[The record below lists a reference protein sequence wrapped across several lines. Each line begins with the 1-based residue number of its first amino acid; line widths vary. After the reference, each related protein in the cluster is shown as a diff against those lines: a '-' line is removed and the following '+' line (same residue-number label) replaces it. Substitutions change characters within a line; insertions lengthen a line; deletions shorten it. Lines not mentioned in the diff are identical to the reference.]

1 MNTAHTTSHP
11 EDYDIIRGLLQE
23 GTARRRTEDELFGRY
38 SYYIQEG
45 KHKYSLSEEEAFD
58 AYADAVLSAIDEIVR
73 GRFEGRS
80 SIKTYLYKI
89 FHNKC
94 VDLVRKNTTNKSSV
108 HHTVS
113 VTEMLFQVSD
123 ESKSV
128 IQRLIDK
135 TDWAKLKQ
143 KLNELGENCQ
153 KMLLLW
159 ADGYA
164 DKEIAASL
172 AYKTPDV
179 VKTSRLRCLEK
190 LKQLYKN
197 L

>member
-1 MNTAHTTSHP
+1 LNTAHTTSHP
-11 EDYDIIRGLLQE
+11 EDYDIIQGLLQE

-45 KHKYSLSEEEAFD
+45 KHKYSLSEEDAFD
-58 AYADAVLSAIDEIVR
+58 AYADAVLSAIDEIVK

-80 SIKTYLYKI
+80 SLKTYLYKI

-128 IQRLIDK
+128 VQRLIDK

-190 LKQLYKN
+190 LKQSYKN

>member
-11 EDYDIIRGLLQE
+11 EDYDIIHGLLQE

-80 SIKTYLYKI
+80 SLKTYLYKI

-197 L
+197 I

>member
-11 EDYDIIRGLLQE
+11 EDYDIIQGLLQE